1 MKVKKQMLHVVYC
14 SFICCILLAFIY
26 PTYTVFGSHTIGVK
40 QNVTSEYV
48 WEAEKKPN
56 KMYVWH
62 KNDRSTKKI
71 VYCYNQNKKFPEKGV
86 LYKKITIH
94 NDTRD
99 ILYHRIQNYLPT
111 AKEETIEKIVR
122 IIINGYPANPHLQ
135 EHFAYDPEVLWNGTQ
150 YAIWSVIHGYDLEQ
164 GELQG
169 EIDGTKE
176 VGMYLLQN
184 DNSEENYNIQ
194 ISFFEPENT
203 DYQCLLALEYIVDP
217 EKEQQEIVV
226 EKFWGGVS
234 NEQVKECPEIKVAI
248 KYLDRVMTYLNLN
261 SSNRWKASYIAET
274 EVGEEPIYSV
284 AEIDSKGNE
293 VTSGSEITLGEK
305 KYLVDITKEE
315 QVEGK
320 NQVTFKIVNTQNEPP
335 KIIEKEEL
343 SYEVTFSK
351 VEVDKVEELE
361 GAILQIVS
369 GEAIEVEPFYT
380 WTSTKQMK
388 KVCLKE
394 GIYTMIEKE
403 APKGY
408 EIATPIV
415 FRVLSS
421 GGIEIKEN
429 NEWHIA
435 TNSMVRMEDKR
446 QEALIEQE
454 EPKKEEEE
462 KKEEPKEEKEEKK
475 EELKEE
481 KEEPKKEEE
490 KKKEEPKKKEE
501 KKKEEP
507 KKEEEKKKEEPKE
520 EQEEKKEEPKI
531 EPKAVQEELKAQSQ
545 LNIPKKKATDPV
557 QLSYLMGLKGRRGQN
572 DEEENKEMN
581 LKVEGRSLGF
591 LELEMKNN
599 KNINKK
605 LNLQG
610 KKMDNTN
617 NVEVVKTYDDKR
629 LELLIGA
636 NIVSC
641 IIMITYIYLRKKA
654 DNNVKNYQL

>member
-1 MKVKKQMLHVVYC
+1 MKVKKQMLHVAYC
-14 SFICCILLAFIY
+14 SFICCMLLIFIY
-26 PTYTVFGSHTIGVK
+26 PTYMVFGNRAIGGK
-40 QNVTSEYV
+40 QNATSEYV

-62 KNDRSTKKI
+62 KNDRHKKKI

-99 ILYHRIQNYLPT
+99 ILYHKIQNYLPT

-122 IIINGYPANPHLQ
+122 IITNGYPANSHLQ

-274 EVGEEPIYSV
+274 EVGEKPIYSV

-320 NQVTFKIVNTQNEPP
+320 NQVTFKIVNTQNEHP
-335 KIIEKEEL
+335 KIIEKEDL
-343 SYEVTFSK
+343 SYEVIFSK
-351 VEVDKVEELE
+351 VEMDKEEELE

-380 WTSTKQMK
+380 WTSAKQMK

-408 EIATPIV
+408 EVATPIV
-415 FRVLSS
+415 FRVLSN

-454 EPKKEEEE
+454 EPK
-462 KKEEPKEEKEEKK
+462 
-475 EELKEE
+475 
-481 KEEPKKEEE
+481 EEPKKEEE
-490 KKKEEPKKKEE
+490 E
-501 KKKEEP
+501 KKEEP

-520 EQEEKKEEPKI
+520 EQDKKDEGLKI

-545 LNIPKKKATDPV
+545 LNIPKKEITDPV
-557 QLSYLMGLKGRRGQN
+557 QLNYLMGLKGRRGQN

-581 LKVEGRSLGF
+581 LKIEGRSLGV

-599 KNINKK
+599 KNTTKK

-610 KKMDNTN
+610 RRMDNAN
-617 NVEVVKTYDDKR
+617 NIEVVQTYDDKR

-641 IIMITYIYLRKKA
+641 IIVITYIYIRKKA